1 MSATVFIDGEVGTTG
16 LQIRERLATRRDV
29 TLFSLPPSERR
40 DPAARR
46 RALNEA
52 DAVILCLPDDA
63 AREAVGM
70 VENPNTRLIDASTA
84 HRIAEGWTYGFLELV
99 PGQAEAIAASKRIS
113 NPGCYAT
120 GAIALLRPL
129 VDRGLVPRDHPITVN
144 AVSGYSGGGK
154 SLIARYEGSD
164 SATPFFL
171 YGLALNHKHLPELQ
185 LWSRLRRA
193 PLFVPSVGAFAQ
205 GMLVSVPLQLWALPK
220 RPTAETLRAALG
232 EHYAGQP
239 YVGVASKGETERTN
253 ELEPE
258 GLNNTNNLRLYV
270 FSNPQ
275 EQQALLV
282 AQLDNLGKGASGAA
296 VQNLDLA
303 LGLSP
308 SAGLTHTHAEAK

>member
-1 MSATVFIDGEVGTTG
+1 MSATVFIDGEAGTTG
-16 LQIRERLATRRDV
+16 PQIRERLATRRDIK
-29 TLFSLPPSERR
+29 LLSLPPSERK
-40 DPAARR
+40 DPSARR
-46 RALNEA
+46 RVLNEA

-70 VENPNTRLIDASTA
+70 VENSNTVIIDASTA
-84 HRIAEGWTYGFLELV
+84 HRVADGWTYGFPELA

-113 NPGCYAT
+113 NPGCYST

-164 SATPFFL
+164 WPTPFFL

-193 PLFVPSVGAFAQ
+193 PLFAPSVGAFAQ

-220 RPTAETLRAALG
+220 RPTAETLRAALVG
-232 EHYAGQP
+232 HYAGQP
-239 YVGVASKGETERTN
+239 CVSVASEGESKKMQ

-258 GLNNTNNLRLYV
+258 GLNGTSNLRLYV
-270 FSNPQ
+270 FENP
-275 EQQALLV
+275 EEEQALLV

-303 LGLSP
+303 LGLRQP
-308 SAGLTHTHAEAK
+308 AHLEA